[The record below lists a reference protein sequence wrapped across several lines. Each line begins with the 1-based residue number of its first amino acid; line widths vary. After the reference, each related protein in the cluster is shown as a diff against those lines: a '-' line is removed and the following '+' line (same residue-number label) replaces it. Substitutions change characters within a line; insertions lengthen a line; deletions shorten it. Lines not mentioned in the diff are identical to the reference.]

1 MVGESGARLGTRA
14 WRGRSREVS
23 EPLAQKVQLQA
34 GARQG
39 HLTAPRPRGNGAQM
53 GRLGVIERT
62 TPQSA
67 SVLPPHPAEKRHN
80 EAAGSVGSGCRD
92 NAPQTE
98 LIHGRK

>member
-23 EPLAQKVQLQA
+23 QPLAQKVQLQA

-39 HLTAPRPRGNGAQM
+39 HLTAQM